1 MQLFQRSDS
10 NAADNNNSSASSL
23 MRSLSKC
30 FDPPLDEAIVED
42 DGRRGSG
49 VAGKAGNKGELF
61 ISHVMPFSSGNFIIF
76 HGECPSYYY
85 CYIAALCRSL
95 LLLLFS

>member
-1 MQLFQRSDS
+1 MMASSGRSSPLIQLFQRSDS

-42 DGRRGSG
+42 NGRRGSG
-49 VAGKAGNKGELF
+49 VAGKAGNKGELLF
-61 ISHVMPFSSGNFIIF
+61 MSHVMPFSWQF
-76 HGECPSYYY
+76 HN
-85 CYIAALCRSL
+85 ILW
-95 LLLLFS
+95 

>member
-10 NAADNNNSSASSL
+10 NAGDNNNSSASSL

-42 DGRRGSG
+42 DSGRRGSR

-61 ISHVMPFSSGNFIIF
+61 MSHVICGNFK
-76 HGECPSYYY
+76 
-85 CYIAALCRSL
+85 YIAVFGTL
-95 LLLLFS
+95 

>member
-10 NAADNNNSSASSL
+10 NADDNNNSSASSL

-49 VAGKAGNKGELF
+49 VTGKAGNKGELF
-61 ISHVMPFSSGNFIIF
+61 MSYVMPFSCGTFIIYY
-76 HGECPSYYY
+76 GECPYCYY
-85 CYIAALCRSL
+85 CYVAALCRP
-95 LLLLFS
+95 